1 MKNAYKAHLYSL
13 IISSYL
19 LIFSFSISYSQDVEA
34 GKKLFNANCASC
46 HKLDKKVIGPALA
59 GVTERR
65 TNEWLIAW
73 IRNNIDLRASG
84 DKDAIA
90 IYEEYNGTI
99 MNTFPQFAD
108 EDINNILSY
117 IENPPIT
124 AKPKPPKDNTPSQG
138 STADFNPLLKWLLG
152 ALIVL
157 LLLIIGLLY
166 FIIRL
171 MKKISEEK
179 GASEKHIDLPIV
191 EQAEKVVKTIYDYLP
206 GIVALGSLLF
216 VISLYV
222 TWKFMIQI
230 DNNKGYEPIQPIAF
244 SHKIHA
250 GDNKID
256 CQYCH
261 YSARHSKTSG
271 IPAVNVCM
279 NCHRYIFEGPN
290 TGTQEIAKIYKA
302 VGWDIENQKY
312 IENYKYKPI
321 KWVRVHNLPDFVYF
335 NHSQHIDVGE
345 LECTECHGDVKEMD
359 VLQQASDLTMEW
371 CINCHRKEGVKMN
384 NNPYYKKINEQ
395 LHEQLA
401 DKLGV
406 EKVTVAMMGGIECGK
421 CHY

>member
-1 MKNAYKAHLYSL
+1 MKNIHNSCLSRFIIPLYL
-13 IISSYL
+13 FL
-19 LIFSFSISYSQDVEA
+19 FFFSISYSQDAEA
-34 GKKLFNANCASC
+34 GKKLFKANCTSC
-46 HKLDKKVIGPALA
+46 HKLNKKLIGPALSE
-59 GVTERR
+59 VTEKR

-73 IRNNIDLRASG
+73 IRDNATLRASG

-90 IYEEYNGTI
+90 IYEEYNGSV
-99 MNTFPQFAD
+99 MNTFPQFTD
-108 EDINNILSY
+108 EDINNILAY
-117 IENPPIT
+117 IETPPAVAQPTSDAIT
-124 AKPKPPKDNTPSQG
+124 PKDVAPDS
-138 STADFNPLLKWLLG
+138 APLIKWLLG
-152 ALIVL
+152 ALFVL

-166 FIIRL
+166 IIIRL
-171 MKKISEEK
+171 IKKISGEDSPEK
-179 GASEKHIDLPIV
+179 SIDQKMID
-191 EQAEKVVKTIYDYLP
+191 QAEKVTKTIHDYLP
-206 GIVALGSLLF
+206 GVVTLGLLLF
-216 VISLYV
+216 VISLFGA
-222 TWKFMIQI
+222 WKFMIQI

-261 YSARHSKTSG
+261 SSARHSKTSG
-271 IPAVNVCM
+271 IPSANVCM
-279 NCHRYIFEGPN
+279 NCHRYISEGPN
-290 TGTQEIAKIYKA
+290 TGTKEIAKIYKA
-302 VGWDIENQKY
+302 VGWDVENQKY

-359 VLQQASDLTMEW
+359 VLQQASDLTMGW
-371 CINCHRKEGVKMN
+371 CINCHRKEEVKMN
-384 NNPYYKKINEQ
+384 NNPYYKKI
-395 LHEQLA
+395 HEQLA